1 MEPGRVLIY
10 IVMLMLAALP
20 ARSSLVQLP
29 QPLARRLGEGGSNV
43 GGSDVGDMGGGD
55 MGGGDIGGG
64 DIGGGDIGGG
74 DIGGGDI
81 GGVLLGPDDWNDRIC
96 NVVSETTPDYGQ
108 NVGDALLF
116 STTVASVRRH
126 KQDEFGNATA
136 ETFYNG
142 ENYTMLRAQRGFPG
156 CTAHNMV
163 NTATWSRETEWVDNT
178 PDEER
183 PFWMPSRLVDTSRN
197 LIGNSTTPSTVTMMV
212 QFVVDPA
219 GVPETS
225 AGAPLTATVNL
236 TTGIGEHLPYSLSM
250 SVEFEVTATTSANGS
265 AWGNHES
272 SCWGPDGKD
281 LAPQPV
287 SMRLLDAVSLDFTA
301 CDVEGLPVA
310 HHVPLLTRFDGNR
323 HFEAILTN
331 DTWNGSVAIQQEVS
345 ALSSAGMYTVSVQPS
360 TIGNFTLWLFL
371 IDDDTGRA
379 TAVHDPVPVEV
390 RCPSYQ
396 VQISVDSCG
405 CPAGQY
411 DRGGEGE
418 SCSLCPSG
426 QSSTAGAMF
435 NCEDCPAGY
444 TSSSR
449 TGLCKAC
456 AEGKFAS
463 RAGQGTCTRCQDGT
477 YSAAGATSCEPCGEY
492 SSMERTVDLS
502 ATMPESPYGVNC
514 TRGILHGTLAGHWTD
529 KVVDALNG
537 NSTRVWACE
546 PSEACV
552 GGLDSACA
560 VGYEGP
566 MCAACARGFIR
577 TRKEGPCEPHE
588 FNDARADTMVAVV
601 IVVGL
606 LVSGALGCC
615 CVGCCWRLTRQKPPK
630 PRPPWEER
638 VPDDV
643 AEGFIDDRAGNQ
655 GGQVMNVHVE
665 SSQPAYHVWVHRAV
679 DAQLAPFAFH
689 EMVCKELGAFGIH
702 AQPEQLRA
710 HREHD
715 DGLSDEPAP
724 ALSAAHDPMEHL
736 SGAHVCVFLLS
747 NSVFHDEQS
756 LALLRHAVELGK
768 QCILVNMPGA
778 RFPTAPGKPCDRPFP
793 ENSFNPTWTPHCPEL
808 KPAFAEI
815 CITWE
820 IEYPHA
826 CCQELLKRVASHLE
840 RLTGAPVCDVAEAM
854 ESLGRDEDATLRAA
868 VDLKPSEVEL
878 AWEWEAKVWDAFL
891 SHKITDAKDVV
902 LTWHTAL
909 SALGYNPFIDR
920 INLDAVENIPTYVEQ
935 TASFV
940 IAVTANLW
948 QSYWCA
954 VELRKAVTLHAEG
967 KLNILLIPIQ
977 GERYTA
983 PGDEAPSLD
992 FPTPAIMMQNFEK
1005 WFPDADAVSTAGIDR
1020 LYGGGEYT
1028 HSRLVKHTL
1037 MHYKS
1042 FERLL
1047 FARVG
1052 LSIRSHIEL
1061 AALIEAGG
1069 AGMES
1074 RMASVQM
1081 LIDEANAH
1089 EQQRN
1094 STTRY
1099 ELAIEQVTTAL
1110 GHGSMHDAQ
1119 LAVLEVRRPKPNKQE
1134 NRPGNETGNAEG
1146 SKPTAVVGTK
1156 RMVRGHTKFLQAI
1169 RRWNTAETKFWAHRR
1184 KELDK
1189 KDASMPGAA
1198 PTPAASPAKAPTK
1211 PRSEKEK
1218 KPAGTVKSYHPDE
1231 FSAVVVALRAESV
1244 SLGSAMLSL
1253 GYAVEMRELTLSSSQ
1268 SGTEALKALGSVLGE
1283 CQKVLIGFFQI
1294 SASIAIHFPSV
1305 PFPKQFLKLTDVL
1318 SVLMGDFISGDGLNA
1333 LVDGRLHFANTT
1345 IFSCVLL
1352 LVFLCSIPAAHVLL
1366 SRCCFA
1372 ASRRVD
1378 AADRCVRMVVFVA
1391 FLAYPIVSARLLKLY
1406 HLRSFGDVELLDADF
1421 SLTKDDLGTW
1431 QATGALFLVLYTVGI
1446 PATFFCILWGTARK
1460 QADAVDLNTAQGVAA
1475 ARQAKKYL
1483 ARYGLLYAK
1492 YEIRCWW
1499 WEMVE
1504 LLRKLLLTGVVVFVV
1519 PGSVTQIWFAII
1531 VSLVSLLTMTF
1542 FTPYANAQVDAIS
1555 WVAQTCTL
1563 FSLLCTLALKVGFD
1577 TADKPL
1583 QHVVQFT
1590 IVVASLLPVL
1600 ACLLLVGTA
1609 MWGIQRASAAAHRRM
1624 RLERERER
1632 QQDEPPTAE
1641 SQPSAEPM
1649 TASFV

>member
-1 MEPGRVLIY
+1 MPPSAPPPETPSPP
-10 IVMLMLAALP
+10 APDTSALP
-20 ARSSLVQLP
+20 PTLSPSLEGV
-29 QPLARRLGEGGSNV
+29 EGGSSV
-43 GGSDVGDMGGGD
+43 GDSDVGDSSGKADGEGD
-55 MGGGDIGGG
+55 GEGDIGGG
-64 DIGGGDIGGG
+64 DSGGEDIGGG
-74 DIGGGDI
+74 DSGGDSGGGSDEW
-81 GGVLLGPDDWNDRIC
+81 DDRIC
-96 NVVSETTPDYGQ
+96 NIVSETTPDYGKS
-108 NVGDALLF
+108 VGDTLLF

-126 KQDEFGNATA
+126 KEDEFGNATA
-136 ETFYNG
+136 EMFLNDG
-142 ENYTMLRAQRGFPG
+142 DYTMYRAQRGFPG

-163 NTATWSRETEWVDNT
+163 NTGTFDEETSWVDNT

-183 PFWMPSRLVDTSRN
+183 PFWMPSRLVDTSNN
-197 LIGNSTTPSTVTMMV
+197 LIGNSTTPSSVTMMV

-225 AGAPLTATVNL
+225 AGTPLSATVNL
-236 TTGIGEHLPYSLSM
+236 TTGTYSLSM

-265 AWGNHES
+265 AWGNHET
-272 SCWGPDGKD
+272 SCWRSDGKG

-287 SMRLLDAVSLDFTA
+287 SMRLLDDVRLDFTA

-310 HHVPLLTRFDGNR
+310 HHVPLLTRSDGNR
-323 HFEAILTN
+323 HFEATLT
-331 DTWNGSVAIQQEVS
+331 NGSVTIQQDVS
-345 ALSSAGMYTVSVQPS
+345 ALSSGGMYTVSVQPS

-371 IDDDTGRA
+371 VDDDTGRT
-379 TAVHDPVPVEV
+379 TAVHDSVPVEA
-390 RCPSYQ
+390 RCPSYL
-396 VQISVDSCG
+396 VQIGVDSCG

-418 SCSLCPSG
+418 SCSACPSG
-426 QSSTAGAMF
+426 QSSTDGAMY

-444 TSSSR
+444 VSSPE
-449 TGLCKAC
+449 TGLCEAC
-456 AEGKFAS
+456 AEGTFAPS
-463 RAGQGTCTRCQDGT
+463 AGLGMCISCEVGT
-477 YSAAGATSCEPCGEY
+477 YSAAGATSCEPCGEF

-502 ATMPESPYGVNC
+502 ATVPESPFGVNC
-514 TRGILHGTLAGHWTD
+514 TRSILHGTLAGHWTNG
-529 KVVDALNG
+529 VIDALNG
-537 NSTRVWACE
+537 NSTRVWACV
-546 PSEACV
+546 PIEACV

-577 TRKEGPCEPHE
+577 TRKEGPCEPHD
-588 FNDARADTMVAVV
+588 FNDARADTMVAVA
-601 IVVGL
+601 IVVSL
-606 LVSGALGCC
+606 LLSGALGCC

-630 PRPPWEER
+630 PRPPWEEE
-638 VPDDV
+638 VPDDDL
-643 AEGFIDDRAGNQ
+643 AEESIDGRAGNH
-655 GGQVMNVHVE
+655 GGDARTVHVK
-665 SSQPAYHVWVHRAV
+665 SSPPTYHVWVHRAV

-689 EMVCKELGAFGIH
+689 EMVTKELGAFGIH
-702 AQPEQLRA
+702 AQPELESRA

-715 DGLSDEPAP
+715 HGLSDEPARGP
-724 ALSAAHDPMEHL
+724 SAAVRHDPMEHL

-747 NSVFHDEQS
+747 NSVFHDERS

-768 QCILVNMPGA
+768 QCILVNMPEA

-793 ENSFNPTWTPHCPEL
+793 ENTFNPTWTPHCPEF

-820 IEYPHA
+820 LEYPQA
-826 CCQELLKRVASHLE
+826 CCQELLRRVASHLE

-854 ESLGRDEDATLRAA
+854 ESLQRDEGATLRAA
-868 VDLKPSEVEL
+868 IDLKPSEVDL

-920 INLDAVENIPTYVEQ
+920 INLDAVENIPKFVEQ

-954 VELRKAVTLHAEG
+954 VELCKAVTLHAEG

-983 PGDEAPSLD
+983 PGDEAPSFD

-1005 WFPDADAVSTAGIDR
+1005 WFPEADAVATAGIER

-1061 AALIEAGG
+1061 AALIEEGG
-1069 AGMES
+1069 ADMES
-1074 RMASVQM
+1074 RMAAVQM
-1081 LIDEANAH
+1081 LVDEANAY

-1110 GHGSMHDAQ
+1110 GHGSMHDTH
-1119 LAVLEVRRPKPNKQE
+1119 LTVLEVRRPKPNKQE
-1134 NRPGNETGNAEG
+1134 LRPGNETGNAEG

-1156 RMVRGHTKFLQAI
+1156 RMLRGHTKFLQSI
-1169 RRWNTAETKFWAHRR
+1169 RRRNAAETKFWAHRR

-1189 KDASMPGAA
+1189 KDAGTPGVA
-1198 PTPAASPAKAPTK
+1198 PTPAAAPAKAPTK

-1231 FSAVVVALRAESV
+1231 FSAVVVALRAESA
-1244 SLGSAMLSL
+1244 SLGSAMGGL
-1253 GYAVEMRELTLSSSQ
+1253 GLAAEMTLSSSQ
-1268 SGTEALKALGSVLGE
+1268 SGAEPLKALGGVLGE

-1294 SASIAIHFPSV
+1294 SASIAIDFPSV
-1305 PFPKQFLKLTDVL
+1305 PFPKDFLKLTDVF
-1318 SVLMGDFISGDGLNA
+1318 SVLMGDFISGDGLNE
-1333 LVDGRLHFANTT
+1333 LIDGRLHFANTT
-1345 IFSCVLL
+1345 IFACVVL
-1352 LVFLCSIPAAHVLL
+1352 LVFCCSIPAAHALL
-1366 SRCCFA
+1366 SRCCYA
-1372 ASRRVD
+1372 TAPASRRVE
-1378 AADRCVRMVVFVA
+1378 AADSCVRMVVFLT

-1406 HLRSFGDVELLDADF
+1406 HLRSFGDDVELLDADF

-1431 QATGALFLVLYTVGI
+1431 QASGALFLVLYTVGI
-1446 PATFFCILWGTARK
+1446 PATFFCVLWNTARK
-1460 QADAVDLNTAQGVAA
+1460 QADALDLKTAEGVAA
-1475 ARQAKKYL
+1475 ARQAKRYL

-1519 PGSVTQIWFAII
+1519 PGSVTQIWFAIV

-1542 FTPYANAQVDAIS
+1542 FTPYANAQIDAIS

-1563 FSLLCTLALKVGFD
+1563 FSLLSTLALKVGFD

-1583 QHVVQFT
+1583 QHLVTFT
-1590 IVVASLLPVL
+1590 IVVAQILPVL
-1600 ACLLLVGTA
+1600 ACLLLVGNA
-1609 MWGIQRASAAAHRRM
+1609 MRDIQRASAAAHRRM
-1624 RLERERER
+1624 RMERERER

-1641 SQPSAEPM
+1641 SPPLAEPM
-1649 TASFV
+1649 TTSVV